1 MRNREYIMIVLE
13 GNGKA
18 MPKGEI
24 DGSNGGSDMGS
35 SPSANKIFTPSN
47 QTPIKKD
54 LYADLEKIEER
65 GKRKK
70 GFSLF
75 SRNKK

>member
-1 MRNREYIMIVLE
+1 ME

-18 MPKGEI
+18 MPKEGNGGFEHAPVM
-24 DGSNGGSDMGS
+24 GSN
-35 SPSANKIFTPSN
+35 PSASKIFTPSN
-47 QTPIKKD
+47 QAPMFKKN

-75 SRNKK
+75 GRNKK

>member
-1 MRNREYIMIVLE
+1 MSEIE

-18 MPKGEI
+18 KPKEEK
-24 DGSNGGSDMGS
+24 DGSLMGS
-35 SPSANKIFTPSN
+35 SPSASKIFAPTN
-47 QTPIKKD
+47 QTPIFKKD

-75 SRNKK
+75 GRNKK

>member
-1 MRNREYIMIVLE
+1 MVGLE

-18 MPKGEI
+18 LPKEE
-24 DGSNGGSDMGS
+24 NGGSNMGS
-35 SPSANKIFTPSN
+35 SPSASKVFSPTN
-47 QTPIKKD
+47 QTPVFKKD

>member
-1 MRNREYIMIVLE
+1 MADLE

-18 MPKGEI
+18 LPKKGRQN
-24 DGSNGGSDMGS
+24 SNLDYVPDMGS
-35 SPSANKIFTPSN
+35 NPSASKIFNPNSQN
-47 QTPIKKD
+47 PVFKKD

-70 GFSLF
+70 GFSIF
-75 SRNKK
+75 GRNKK

>member
-1 MRNREYIMIVLE
+1 MVGLE

-18 MPKGEI
+18 LPKGEKEGSSM
-24 DGSNGGSDMGS
+24 GSN
-35 SPSANKIFTPSN
+35 PSASKIFTPSN
-47 QTPIKKD
+47 QAPIFKKD

>member
-1 MRNREYIMIVLE
+1 MVGLK

-18 MPKGEI
+18 MPKWENG
-24 DGSNGGSDMGS
+24 GSNGGPNRGLT
-35 SPSANKIFTPSN
+35 PSASKIFTPAN
-47 QTPIKKD
+47 QTPIFKRD

-70 GFSLF
+70 GLSIF

>member
-1 MRNREYIMIVLE
+1 MVSLE

-18 MPKGEI
+18 LPKKGE
-24 DGSNGGSDMGS
+24 GKMGT
-35 SPSANKIFTPSN
+35 SPSANKIFNPSN
-47 QTPIKKD
+47 QTPVFKKD

>member
-1 MRNREYIMIVLE
+1 MVSLE

-18 MPKGEI
+18 MPKKEEKGQ
-24 DGSNGGSDMGS
+24 MGS
-35 SPSANKIFTPSN
+35 SPSVNKIFSPTN
-47 QTPIKKD
+47 QTPVFKKD

-70 GFSLF
+70 GFSIF

>member
-1 MRNREYIMIVLE
+1 MVSLE

-18 MPKGEI
+18 MPKKEEKAQ
-24 DGSNGGSDMGS
+24 MGS
-35 SPSANKIFTPSN
+35 SPSASKIFTPTN
-47 QTPIKKD
+47 QTPVFKKD
-54 LYADLEKIEER
+54 LYSDLEKIEER

-70 GFSLF
+70 GFSIF